1 MVKTRQDARL
11 DRRVGLFLVSYFVM
25 LAVYRY
31 SVRGTAGAYDLLWLC
46 NMALLVA
53 GVACLFNLPELV
65 ACTCGAVA
73 FSHVSWNLD
82 VILWSLDKGMPFGTA
97 SYLLWPGTSA
107 WEIVTTLH
115 HVWMIPLLAV
125 ALRRVG
131 KRFVFSHMLK
141 GMALPGV
148 LVPLSY
154 YVTPKT
160 HGETYLNINMSHEF
174 WPGSPIELMRSFD
187 QSHNLLLAAWIVG
200 VGTVANTLAW
210 LAVLAVQRTLEAL
223 FGAVQ
228 KVATSKKQK

>member
-1 MVKTRQDARL
+1 M
-11 DRRVGLFLVSYFVM
+11 GLFLVLYFLV

-31 SVRGTAGAYDLLWLC
+31 TIRGTAGVYDLLWLC
-46 NMALLVA
+46 NMALLVS
-53 GVACLFNLPELV
+53 GLACLFDLPELA

-82 VILWSLDKGMPFGTA
+82 VLLWSLGKGMPFGTA
-97 SYLLWPGTSA
+97 SYILWPTTSA

-115 HVWMIPLLAV
+115 HVWMIPLLA
-125 ALRRVG
+125 ATLRRVG

-148 LVPLSY
+148 LVPASY
-154 YVTPKT
+154 YLTPKT
-160 HGETYLNINMSHEF
+160 HGETYLNVNMSHEF

-187 QSHNLLLAAWIVG
+187 KSHNLLLAAWIVG

-210 LAVLAVQRTLEAL
+210 LAVLALQGALEAVA
-223 FGAVQ
+223 GVVQ
-228 KVATSKKQK
+228 KGATKVKQK